1 MPFIHF
7 IIYVFNNENMNFS
20 MQISAGQSSPSFFF
34 SEVTQNY
41 CTDDFD
47 NDDNPDDDNFLVI
60 F

>member
-1 MPFIHF
+1 
-7 IIYVFNNENMNFS
+7 MNFS